1 MTITFVNR
9 FTVNGAPEDF
19 ERAFT
24 ETADFIRRQ
33 PGLLR
38 YTLSR
43 DVKDSSQYVNVA
55 LWDSADSL
63 KVVLAHPDFASHAA
77 SLRSLATSEGTLYDD
92 RIAYEGEAAAAA

>member
-9 FTVNGAPEDF
+9 FTVNGASEDF
-19 ERAFT
+19 ERAFN

-43 DVKDSSQYVNVA
+43 DVRDSSQYINVA
-55 LWDSADSL
+55 HWDTAESL

-77 SLRSLATSEGTLYDD
+77 TLRSLATSEGTLYDD
-92 RIAYEGEAAAAA
+92 RIAYEGQAATAA